1 MELDSFHQLLERA
14 RARLFPPTKWAGLF
28 PSAAYRRSAPPQ
40 LAQGILKRRCLGCCL
55 EAIAAQRNKIAD
67 ICERPH
73 IIRRALDLVRLKD
86 NVARRIVKLLICY
99 DQAVI
104 LIVFHGHAEIFYI
117 LFLCFF
123 SHLFVLA
130 KHSKFRIRGMVRSAF
145 CCPCPPNKRQ
155 NCLARSILLSAARSI
170 ALDGTAFV
178 FKNKKDAEPTTGGGR
193 PTAEAAAVYTPI
205 SSTSETSISDSGE
218 KFNEKL
224 STKEDG
230 GFETEENNSLT
241 KERDWQHEIYIDM
254 GIII

>member
-1 MELDSFHQLLERA
+1 MGGPFSLRCLSPLC
-14 RARLFPPTKWAGLF
+14 
-28 PSAAYRRSAPPQ
+28 SAAVGAGHTQ
-40 LAQGILKRRCLGCCL
+40 TVVLGMLLRCL

-67 ICERPH
+67 ICKRPH
-73 IIRRALDLVRLKD
+73 IVRRALDLVRLKD

-230 GFETEENNSLT
+230 GFETEENSSLT
-241 KERDWQHEIYIDM
+241 KERQRLAA
-254 GIII
+254 

>member
-1 MELDSFHQLLERA
+1 MGGPFSL
-14 RARLFPPTKWAGLF
+14 
-28 PSAAYRRSAPPQ
+28 
-40 LAQGILKRRCLGCCL
+40 RCLSPLCSPTVGAGHTQTAVLGMLPRCL

-67 ICERPH
+67 ICKRPH
-73 IIRRALDLVRLKD
+73 IVRRALDLVRIKG
-86 NVARRIVKLLICY
+86 NVARRIVKLLVCY
-99 DQAVI
+99 EQAVI

-218 KFNEKL
+218 KSNEKL

-230 GFETEENNSLT
+230 GFETEENSSLT
-241 KERDWQHEIYIDM
+241 KERQRLAA
-254 GIII
+254 